1 MTTAAVCV
9 AGATGYLGRRV
20 VAELRARSLPV
31 VAIARR
37 RSDKPI
43 LRQLSGLG
51 ATLAYVD
58 ASLKEP
64 YSIVLVGVQTAIT
77 CLAASNAKGSSTDDF
92 WTIDRDA
99 NIRFCLDA
107 ILAGATQVILVATFE
122 GRASRHLTAFS
133 EAKEQAVDEVR
144 KACRDAHVAFTVI
157 RPTAYFSDLTDR
169 AFEGVLKTG
178 RHTVI
183 GDGSHRLNPIAGED
197 VASTIA
203 DCVEL
208 PERAGKE
215 YPIGGPDIFT
225 FCGIGELAAEVI
237 GTQASLSI
245 KQVPLGR
252 LRLMALSASI
262 AGTVSRRARRLSALL
277 KWMIYSSTHDAVAP
291 ASGKRRLRDEFL
303 DKLRKAEASAQPV

>member
-1 MTTAAVCV
+1 MTTATVCV

-37 RSDKPI
+37 RSDQPI
-43 LRQLSGLG
+43 LEQLSALG

-58 ASLKEP
+58 ASLHEP
-64 YSIVLVGVQTAIT
+64 YATVLVGVKTAIT
-77 CLAASNAKGSSTDDF
+77 CLAASNAKGASHDDF
-92 WTIDRDA
+92 WAIDRDA

-107 ILAGATQVILVATFE
+107 IWAGATQVILVATFE

-133 EAKEQAVDEVR
+133 EAKEQAVDEVG

-183 GDGSHRLNPIAGED
+183 GDGSHSINPIAGQD
-197 VASTIA
+197 VATLIA
-203 DCVEL
+203 DCVEF

-215 YPIGGPDIFT
+215 YPIGGPDVFT
-225 FCGIGELAAEVI
+225 FRGIGQLAAEVI
-237 GTQASLSI
+237 GTQNSLTI
-245 KQVPLGR
+245 KEVSLQR
-252 LRLMALSASI
+252 LRLIASLASI
-262 AGTVSRRARRLSALL
+262 AGPLSRKARRISSLL
-277 KWMIYSSTHDAVAP
+277 RWMIYSSTHDAVAP
-291 ASGKRRLRDEFL
+291 ATGKRRLRDEFL
-303 DKLRKAEASAQPV
+303 AMLSRANATAHLV